1 MNLSDATV
9 AVLEEL
15 KRQRV
20 EGRRQIFWKMKVF
33 PFLLSILV
41 GILSL
46 EQEISKEDLPST
58 DLKVEE
64 PGVPKMIRE
73 ESEVVISSDKEK
85 REIFLLLRRFP

>member
-20 EGRRQIFWKMKVF
+20 EGRRQIFLKMKVF

-41 GILSL
+41 GIL
-46 EQEISKEDLPST
+46 Q
-58 DLKVEE
+58 VWN
-64 PGVPKMIRE
+64 
-73 ESEVVISSDKEK
+73 
-85 REIFLLLRRFP
+85 RR